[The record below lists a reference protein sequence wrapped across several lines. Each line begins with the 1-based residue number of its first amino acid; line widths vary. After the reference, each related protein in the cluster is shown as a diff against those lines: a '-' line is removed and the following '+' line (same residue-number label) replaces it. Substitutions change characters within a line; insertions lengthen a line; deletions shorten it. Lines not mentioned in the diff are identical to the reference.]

1 MPEKHYIEI
10 IKNLTAIIEK
20 QQDKIDRYKHMLEPE
35 NVAVIDANEGKIHT
49 EPAKILNSVERL
61 VIKDY
66 TRPRKKA
73 TLDLLYTP
81 GKKFSTLFYSDLW
94 NHFQQLNADV
104 IEKEDNRVELE
115 DYIKVR
121 QEDVD
126 VKSLSFIDLVKKA
139 FYTRLNELIR
149 LKDNYID
156 NIPCQDFPP
165 DFNLNCWEA
174 NEGLLLKETSP

>member
-1 MPEKHYIEI
+1 MKHYIEI

-35 NVAVIDANEGKIHT
+35 NVAVIDTNEGT
-49 EPAKILNSVERL
+49 EPTKTLNLAGRPTIKIQT
-61 VIKDY
+61 K
-66 TRPRKKA
+66 PRKKPK
-73 TLDLLYTP
+73 LDLLYTP
-81 GKKFSTLFYSDLW
+81 GKKFSALFYSDLW
-94 NHFQQLNADV
+94 NHFQQLNTDV

-115 DYIKVR
+115 DYIKLHL
-121 QEDVD
+121 EDVD

-174 NEGLLLKETSP
+174 NEGLLKEISP